1 MFTTLVVYMFVLI
14 LALDMNL
21 HENLADLTC
30 EITIKEK
37 LVEELEQNQKRM
49 HSMRSQ
55 YENKLLSLQQRIHT
69 TEQERD
75 KVLNTV
81 CE

>member
-1 MFTTLVVYMFVLI
+1 
-14 LALDMNL
+14 MNL

-37 LVEELEQNQKRM
+37 LVEELELNHKRL
-49 HSMRSQ
+49 HTMRAQ
-55 YENKLLSLQQRIHT
+55 YENKLIVLQQRIHT

-75 KVLNTV
+75 KVLNNV
-81 CE
+81 CKSFSWVAI

>member
-1 MFTTLVVYMFVLI
+1 
-14 LALDMNL
+14 MNL

-37 LVEELEQNQKRM
+37 LVEELELNQKRL
-49 HSMRSQ
+49 HSMRTQ
-55 YENKLLSLQQRIHT
+55 YENKLLNLQHRIHS

-75 KVLNTV
+75 KVLNDV
-81 CE
+81 CKLIMK